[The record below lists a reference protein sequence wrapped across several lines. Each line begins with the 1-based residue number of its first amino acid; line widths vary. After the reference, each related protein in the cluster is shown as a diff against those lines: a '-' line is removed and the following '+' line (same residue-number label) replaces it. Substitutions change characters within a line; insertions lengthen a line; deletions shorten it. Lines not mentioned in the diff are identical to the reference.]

1 MDAERERQMGLLE
14 GRSRRRAWLNM
25 RLACSPSDTAELSKP
40 YKSSRIAQ
48 QSWTSE
54 DFEYAPDRDE
64 DEEEDDDSFLESM
77 GLATAEEFPRPPSR
91 LFLPYDSDDDEEEAD
106 ARSAD
111 IQRGLQLLGL
121 ATPTSS
127 RGWRS
132 LLHDKPLSA
141 FDPPSYSEDLPD
153 PYDDVDK
160 DMSAIVQNVSIVG
173 EREPWAGDT
182 SFLDF

>member
-1 MDAERERQMGLLE
+1 MDVERERQMGLLE

-25 RLACSPSDTAELSKP
+25 RLACSPSDTTELSKP

-54 DFEYAPDRDE
+54 DFEYAPYRDE
-64 DEEEDDDSFLESM
+64 EEEEDDDFFLESM
-77 GLATAEEFPRPPSR
+77 SLATAEEFPRPPSR
-91 LFLPYDSDDDEEEAD
+91 LILPYDSDDDEEEAD

-141 FDPPSYSEDLPD
+141 FDPPSYSDDMPD

-182 SFLDF
+182 SFMDF

>member
-1 MDAERERQMGLLE
+1 ML
-14 GRSRRRAWLNM
+14 
-25 RLACSPSDTAELSKP
+25 
-40 YKSSRIAQ
+40 
-48 QSWTSE
+48 
-54 DFEYAPDRDE
+54 
-64 DEEEDDDSFLESM
+64 
-77 GLATAEEFPRPPSR
+77 FP
-91 LFLPYDSDDDEEEAD
+91 DDDEEEAD

-121 ATPTSS
+121 ASPTSS

-141 FDPPSYSEDLPD
+141 LAPPSYSDDLPD